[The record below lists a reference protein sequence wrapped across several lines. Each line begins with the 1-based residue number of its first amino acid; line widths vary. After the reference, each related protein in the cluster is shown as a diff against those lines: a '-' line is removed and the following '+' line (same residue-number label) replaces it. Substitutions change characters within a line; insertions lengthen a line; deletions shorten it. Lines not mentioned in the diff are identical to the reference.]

1 METFIA
7 NITSFPVV
15 VFTFLLMIVLFYW
28 VMAMVG
34 VVDIDVFDGDI
45 EVDFEASTD
54 FETEVSINPDAEG
67 LSGIAG
73 FMINWGL
80 TGVPITVV
88 ISLLIVTAW
97 LLSYIVVSL
106 LFPLIPLTLIKYL
119 IGAVLIVV
127 CFALAIPI
135 TALSI
140 RPFKGFFIAHTAVKK
155 QSLIGQEVEVKTGTV
170 NEEFGQGIL
179 EDGEAGMILDIRAPA
194 KKNKKKG
201 DTVILI
207 EYIEEKESYN
217 VAKV

>member
-34 VVDIDVFDGDI
+34 VVDIDVLDADI

-73 FMINWGL
+73 FMLNWGL

-194 KKNKKKG
+194 DKGIKKG